1 MASIWE
7 TISFV
12 ARTIST
18 RNQQNVWIE
27 LISDLFVLLAPLCK
41 FFFKSSMNSHLTRFR
56 GQRIR
61 LHALSPHDLLLP
73 PHALYLLHPRL
84 CPRTRLRQSRFCFIR
99 HSDHWRQLC
108 RTNSANGSTIERR
121 AYLHGWYRPS
131 TIFHLY
137 LPCSRSEV
145 SS

>member
-41 FFFKSSMNSHLTRFR
+41 FILQVSVELASNSV
-56 GQRIR
+56 Q
-61 LHALSPHDLLLP
+61 
-73 PHALYLLHPRL
+73 
-84 CPRTRLRQSRFCFIR
+84 
-99 HSDHWRQLC
+99 
-108 RTNSANGSTIERR
+108 GST
-121 AYLHGWYRPS
+121 HSP
-131 TIFHLY
+131 TCF
-137 LPCSRSEV
+137 
-145 SS
+145 